1 MVNHGFVTDASHLD
15 SSCRH
20 ALAIVKQ
27 VWVQHRKITN
37 HVKVPKT
44 IKKKKHHAVAETNL

>member
-37 HVKVPKT
+37 YVKVPKT
-44 IKKKKHHAVAETNL
+44 IKKKSIML